1 MNNKKISS
9 LLNKGIKFE
18 SLKMLN
24 ETQINTLYNAVIG
37 EQESLTD
44 KVAGV
49 QKLRQVNAEL
59 QKDIKK
65 TIDLV
70 GEEDSEE
77 ELNEW
82 GSSDQHFF
90 NQSIHKQLGEP
101 EKMPSPFSPELE
113 SAVEDAVDFYWDDWE
128 EYQTDRDSLLVHGK
142 RAYLRSY
149 FRDDFN
155 MLVKMFEPA
164 SDDGEID
171 ENITSSNA
179 LGDLAMKKLT
189 GQETPHDEDDM
200 APDGMDDDSDNN
212 RSEMGEEVDEEFKS
226 KSQQKYFFVKCEEEG
241 PKSEWCKRADEFADD
256 TKDFSKLPEKVET
269 NEGTKCWKGYEKKGM
284 KTMFG
289 KKVPNCVK
297 KESKEEQI
305 RQIEESIVS
314 LVKKYVPKRM
324 SKKDLLNLTEQSPG
338 TKEAPV
344 KTPTRTKPERKTP
357 YKPKHKPAPKA
368 GDTKT
373 APTRVKPGTKEKPDR
388 KTPYK
393 PKHKPAPKAGKK
405 ELPSFLKFNT
415 LNIKFRD
422 EKED

>member
-24 ETQINTLYNAVIG
+24 ETQINTLYTAVIG

-44 KVAGV
+44 KVDDVKQMG
-49 QKLRQVNAEL
+49 AEL
-59 QKDIKK
+59 SQLNQQIDQTIQKI
-65 TIDLV
+65 

-164 SDDGEID
+164 DENDGEID

-212 RSEMGEEVDEEFKS
+212 RSEMGEEVGEEFKS
-226 KSQQKYFFVKCEEEG
+226 KSQQKYFFAKCEEEG
-241 PKSEWCKRADEFADD
+241 PKSKWCEMADEFADD
-256 TKDFSKLPEKVET
+256 TKDFSKLPEKV
-269 NEGTKCWKGYEKKGM
+269 
-284 KTMFG
+284 
-289 KKVPNCVK
+289 K
-297 KESKEEQI
+297 KEEI
-305 RQIEESIVS
+305 RQIEESLVS
-314 LVKKYVPKRM
+314 LVKKHIPKTM
-324 SKKDLLNLTEQSPG
+324 SKKDLLDLTEQSPG
-338 TKEAPV
+338 VKEVPV
-344 KTPTRTKPERKTP
+344 KAPTRTKPDRKSP

-373 APTRVKPGTKEKPDR
+373 APPKVKPGTIQKPDR
-388 KTPYK
+388 KSPYK
-393 PKHKPAPKAGKK
+393 PKHKPAPKAGK
-405 ELPSFLKFNT
+405 EGLPEFLKFNK

-422 EKED
+422 EQKN

>member
-44 KVAGV
+44 KVDDVKQMG
-49 QKLRQVNAEL
+49 AEL
-59 QKDIKK
+59 SQLNQQIDQTIQKI
-65 TIDLV
+65 

-164 SDDGEID
+164 DENDGEID

-212 RSEMGEEVDEEFKS
+212 RSEMGEEVGEEFKS
-226 KSQQKYFFVKCEEEG
+226 KSQQKYFFAKCEEEG
-241 PKSEWCKRADEFADD
+241 PKSKWCKMADEFADD
-256 TKDFSKLPEKVET
+256 TKDFSKLPEKV
-269 NEGTKCWKGYEKKGM
+269 
-284 KTMFG
+284 
-289 KKVPNCVK
+289 K
-297 KESKEEQI
+297 KEEI
-305 RQIEESIVS
+305 RQIEESLVS
-314 LVKKYVPKRM
+314 LVKKHIPKTM
-324 SKKDLLNLTEQSPG
+324 SKKDLLDLTEQSPG
-338 TKEAPV
+338 VKEVPV
-344 KTPTRTKPERKTP
+344 KSPTRTKPDRKSP

-373 APTRVKPGTKEKPDR
+373 APPKVKPGTIQKPDR
-388 KTPYK
+388 KSPYK
-393 PKHKPAPKAGKK
+393 PKHKPAPKAGK
-405 ELPSFLKFNT
+405 EGLPEFLKFNK

-422 EKED
+422 EQKN

>member
-44 KVAGV
+44 KVDDVKQMG
-49 QKLRQVNAEL
+49 AEL
-59 QKDIKK
+59 SQLNQQIDQTIQKI
-65 TIDLV
+65 

-164 SDDGEID
+164 DENDGEID

-189 GQETPHDEDDM
+189 GQEPPHDEDDM

-212 RSEMGEEVDEEFKS
+212 RSEMGEEEEVNPWAICTSSLGLEGRERDSYS
-226 KSQQKYFFVKCEEEG
+226 KSESEKYERCI
-241 PKSEWCKRADEFADD
+241 RD
-256 TKDFSKLPEKVET
+256 
-269 NEGTKCWKGYEKKGM
+269 
-284 KTMFG
+284 
-289 KKVPNCVK
+289 VK
-297 KESKEEQI
+297 KQNEI

-314 LVKKYVPKRM
+314 LVNKYVPKRM